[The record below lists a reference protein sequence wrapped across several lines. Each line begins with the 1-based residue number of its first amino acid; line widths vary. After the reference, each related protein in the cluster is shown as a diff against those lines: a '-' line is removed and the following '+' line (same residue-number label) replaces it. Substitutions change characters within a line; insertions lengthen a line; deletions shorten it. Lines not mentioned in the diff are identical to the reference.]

1 MSGLELSLA
10 AAALLI
16 GATGTF
22 SPCGFSAVETLGPTG
37 HTGGRRTTFAAL
49 AAFVPGALIGGVL
62 TFGALA
68 LIGEALHGA
77 GGRVAYILAA
87 AIAVVAAVLEARGTR
102 IVPQIRRQLPE
113 HWRRVMPM
121 PIAAALYGVLLGLGF
136 TTFVLTFGVWALAGI
151 SLAVGDP
158 EVGLV
163 LGIAFGVGRALPIVA
178 LAPLAGTP
186 AGARA
191 TDLMAGDPGVYLGV
205 RRGDAAVLAI
215 AAVALSLS
223 MGSAGAANN
232 AARGATDPS
241 VTSDSL
247 AFQRTS
253 GQAMLR
259 RDGAEVPLPGRD
271 PAVGGRYAA
280 VRSGGLTRLFDRAT
294 LETVSSVATP
304 NADAIAVSRQWLADR
319 ATLQTG
325 GDGLFARDITDPVVP
340 GPIQTIAS
348 IGPPAQLSP
357 PSLQADVLLFAVARP
372 KGSRIVQ
379 RVIGT
384 RKRRTLV
391 KSGGPLLFNPAVN
404 GRSFVYTRSEG
415 RKSRLMMR
423 KRRKRGRGKVLHA
436 ISRRKGV
443 LWSTDLT
450 GGAAY
455 VTILRPSATDPGARV
470 IRVATKKKKK
480 GKQKRKG
487 RRKRR

>member
-1 MSGLELSLA
+1 
-10 AAALLI
+10 
-16 GATGTF
+16 
-22 SPCGFSAVETLGPTG
+22 VETLGPTG

-49 AAFVPGALIGGVL
+49 ATFLPGALAGGVL

-68 LIGEALHGA
+68 LLGETLHGA
-77 GGRVAYILAA
+77 GGRAAYIVAA

-121 PIAAALYGVLLGLGF
+121 PVAAALYGVLLGLGF
-136 TTFVLTFGVWALAGI
+136 TTFVLSFGVWALAGI

-158 EVGLV
+158 EVGLI
-163 LGIAFGVGRALPIVA
+163 LGLAFGLGRALPVVA

-215 AAVALSLS
+215 AAVALTLS
-223 MGSAGAANN
+223 VGSADAAKN

-241 VTSDSL
+241 VTADSL
-247 AFQRTS
+247 AFQRMG

-259 RDGAEVPLPGRD
+259 RDGAEIRLPGRD

-280 VRSGGLTRLFDRAT
+280 VRAGEVTHLYDRTTMDGVAT
-294 LETVSSVATP
+294 LSTP
-304 NADAIAVSRQWLADR
+304 NADAIAVSDQWLAYR
-319 ATLQTG
+319 AKIQNG
-325 GDGLFARDITDPVVP
+325 GDGIFARNVTDPARP
-340 GPIQTIAS
+340 GPIQTLAS

-357 PSLQADVLLFAVARP
+357 PSLHEDVLLFAVARSN
-372 KGSRIVQ
+372 GSRIVQ

-404 GRSFVYTRSEG
+404 GRSFVYTRTEG

-423 KRRKRGRGKVLHA
+423 RRTKRGRGKVLHA
-436 ISRRKGV
+436 IGRRKGV
-443 LWSTDLT
+443 LWSTGLT
-450 GGAAY
+450 AGAAY
-455 VTILRPSATDPGARV
+455 VTVLRASATDPGARL
-470 IRVATKKKKK
+470 IRVGTKKKK
-480 GKQKRKG
+480 GKKRKG
-487 RRKRR
+487 KRKG

>member
-1 MSGLELSLA
+1 VSGLELSLA

-49 AAFVPGALIGGVL
+49 ATFLPGALIGGVV

-68 LIGEALHGA
+68 LLGEALHGA
-77 GGRVAYILAA
+77 GGRIAYIVAA
-87 AIAVVAAVLEARGTR
+87 AIAVAAAVLEVRGTR

-121 PIAAALYGVLLGLGF
+121 PVAAALYGVLLGLGF
-136 TTFVLTFGVWALAGI
+136 TTFVLSFGVWALAGI

-158 EVGLV
+158 EVGLI
-163 LGIAFGVGRALPIVA
+163 LGVAFGIGRALPVVA

-191 TDLMAGDPGVYLGV
+191 TDLMAGDPAVYLGV

-223 MGSAGAANN
+223 VGSADAAKQ
-232 AARGATDPS
+232 AARSATDPS
-241 VTSDSL
+241 ATPDAL
-247 AFQRTS
+247 AFQRVS
-253 GQAMLR
+253 GEAMLR
-259 RDGAEVPLPGRD
+259 RNGAEVPLSGGD
-271 PAVGGRYAA
+271 PAAGGPYVA
-280 VRSGGLTRLFDRAT
+280 VRAGDATRVLDRAT
-294 LETVSSVATP
+294 LAPVAELSTP
-304 NADAIAVSRQWLADR
+304 NADALAVSGQWLAYR
-319 ATLQTG
+319 AKLQNG
-325 GDGLFARDITDPVVP
+325 GDGIFARNITNPDQP
-340 GPIQTIAS
+340 GPIQNLAS

-357 PSLQADVLLFAVARP
+357 PSVDEDVLLFAVARP
-372 KGSRIVQ
+372 NGSRVVQ
-379 RVIGT
+379 RVLGT

-391 KSGGPLLFNPAVN
+391 KSGGPLLFSPAVN
-404 GRSFVYTRSEG
+404 GRSFVYTRTEG

-423 KRRKRGRGKVLHA
+423 KRKKRGRGKVLHA
-436 ISRRKGV
+436 IGRRKGV

-470 IRVATKKKKK
+470 LRVGTKKKKK
-480 GKQKRKG
+480 KRK
-487 RRKRR
+487 RKRR